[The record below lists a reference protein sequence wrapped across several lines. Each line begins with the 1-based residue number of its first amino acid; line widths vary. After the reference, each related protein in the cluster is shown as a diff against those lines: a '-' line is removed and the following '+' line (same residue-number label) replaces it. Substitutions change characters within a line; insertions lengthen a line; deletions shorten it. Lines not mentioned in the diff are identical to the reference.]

1 MGFIRILI
9 TLLLLAALV
18 CFGIYLVTGQ
28 LHWRQ
33 RGVLIV
39 KWVVIA
45 GLGFFAVIMFER
57 FRPV

>member
-9 TLLLLAALV
+9 ALLLLTALV
-18 CFGIYLVTGQ
+18 CFGMYLITGQ
-28 LHWRQ
+28 PHWRR

-45 GLGFFAVIMFER
+45 GLGFFGVVIFER
-57 FRPV
+57 FRPI

>member
-9 TLLLLAALV
+9 ILLLLAALV
-18 CFGIYLVTGQ
+18 CFGMYLVTGQ
-28 LHWRQ
+28 LRWRQ

-45 GLGFFAVIMFER
+45 GLGFFAVVMFER
-57 FRPV
+57 FRPI

>member
-9 TLLLLAALV
+9 TVLLLAALF
-18 CFGIYLVTGQ
+18 CFGMYLVTGRP
-28 LHWRQ
+28 HWRQ

-45 GLGFFAVIMFER
+45 GLGFFAVVMFER
-57 FRPV
+57 FRPF